1 MKKSFILNN
10 VKAMIKKY
18 QLPTSFSL
26 RVKPMKEEYVKCV
39 RDGAIVAPSVAG
51 NTEDENGF
59 QRINRKANKHCFK
72 SKKSVTNK
80 SKFSRTILGGHL
92 NEEKM
97 TRCMKTEVKKK
108 LLMGRILNSD
118 MEESMDCARTKIV
131 HSSLFIGSQRSD
143 QIYRL

>member
-51 NTEDENGF
+51 NTEDENDF
-59 QRINRKANKHCFK
+59 QRINHKAIKSWFK
-72 SKKSVTNK
+72 SKKIASDQ
-80 SKFSRTILGGHL
+80 SIFSRTILG
-92 NEEKM
+92 
-97 TRCMKTEVKKK
+97 
-108 LLMGRILNSD
+108 
-118 MEESMDCARTKIV
+118 V
-131 HSSLFIGSQRSD
+131 H
-143 QIYRL
+143 